1 MVSILEKAQLIKSE
15 SDRIGQFL
23 KGLPSEAWL
32 VKSACEAWEVRDVV
46 AHLTGGVD
54 RFAPNITRGAGGDGS
69 APDGAPP
76 AGVGDM
82 DARLKA
88 NAQVAIDFRESLG
101 DDLVKTFNENCARLN
116 EVLAELGEGDNDKP
130 CYHPAGTISVGTYLN
145 LRLTELIVH
154 EWDCRSRLEPSP
166 ALSAES
172 LPSILEMFPVF
183 VVGRLFDPGVNIG
196 APTRFRFELTGAG
209 AESYDIVAGGGQ
221 KAVMELASDKRPD
234 AIIGCDTQTFVLIV
248 YGRITIEDQIS
259 DGRAFV
265 SKDTT
270 GVIKQFGK

>member
-23 KGLPSEAWL
+23 KGLPSEAWS
-32 VKSACEAWEVRDVV
+32 VKSACEAWEVRDVI

-154 EWDCRSRLEPSP
+154 EWDSVSYTHLT
-166 ALSAES
+166 
-172 LPSILEMFPVF
+172 LPTILRV
-183 VVGRLFDPGVNIG
+183 
-196 APTRFRFELTGAG
+196 
-209 AESYDIVAGGGQ
+209 
-221 KAVMELASDKRPD
+221 
-234 AIIGCDTQTFVLIV
+234 
-248 YGRITIEDQIS
+248 
-259 DGRAFV
+259 
-265 SKDTT
+265 
-270 GVIKQFGK
+270 